1 MNKTLII
8 VGSILGA
15 LLMIGLFLLG
25 YKKDDNSATSQQ
37 NVGNKQGNQIQTDAN
52 QVPVENV
59 QDGNQQTQ
67 EDKPEVNDIV
77 VDEAK
82 EVLKTYT
89 NNTLGFNLLIPD
101 IEQIN
106 VKEDGNIVYIGTAE
120 SLKDVPDK
128 NANPQATKYDLVKN
142 IPWGIL
148 IENVADDNEL
158 QQVIQNKYGSN
169 CKLGRKETT
178 AQVGLF
184 NVKLDSKNLN
194 TGKDGSC
201 DVYWSYVIKYD
212 QYRGKV
218 AIWDIGLDAAFV
230 INGVAQDDKMADS
243 FRFQ

>member
-1 MNKTLII
+1 MNKTLVI

-15 LLMIGLFLLG
+15 LLMIGLFLLS
-25 YKKDDNSATSQQ
+25 YKKDDSSATSQQ
-37 NVGNKQGNQIQTDAN
+37 NAESKQENQIQADAN
-52 QVPVENV
+52 QIPEEKV
-59 QDGNQQTQ
+59 QDENQQAQ
-67 EDKPEVNDIV
+67 ENQPEINDIV
-77 VDEAK
+77 VEEAK
-82 EVLKTYT
+82 EILKTYT

-101 IEQIN
+101 IEQVN
-106 VKEDGNIVYIGTAE
+106 VKEDGDVVYIGTAE

-142 IPWGIL
+142 VPWGIL
-148 IENVADDNEL
+148 IEKVADDNEL

-169 CKLGRKETT
+169 CKLGKKETT

-184 NVKLDSKNLN
+184 NVKLDDKNLN
-194 TGKDGSC
+194 TEKDGSC
-201 DVYWSYVIKYD
+201 DVYWSYEIKYD